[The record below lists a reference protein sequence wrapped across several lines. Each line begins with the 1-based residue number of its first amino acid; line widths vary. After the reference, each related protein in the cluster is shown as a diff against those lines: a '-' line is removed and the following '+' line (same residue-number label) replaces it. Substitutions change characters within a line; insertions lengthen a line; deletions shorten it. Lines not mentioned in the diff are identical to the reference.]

1 MMESGLIV
9 VALLVAYFLPTLVAW
24 RRGHGSVLA
33 IGLVNTLLGWTL
45 LGWFWAMIWSLTGN
59 VRAAAR

>member
-1 MMESGLIV
+1 MDPVFYLLAL
-9 VALLVAYFLPTLVAW
+9 VALYFLPTLVAW
-24 RRGHGSVLA
+24 RRRHASVMA

-45 LGWFWAMIWSLTGN
+45 LGWLWSMIWSLTGN

>member
-1 MMESGLIV
+1 MEGAFYALVI
-9 VALLVAYFLPTLVAW
+9 VALYFLPTLVAW

-33 IGLVNTLLGWTL
+33 IGLLNTLLGWTL